1 MKAHH
6 KKARHHKA
14 HGGAESAM
22 KGVPEYEQDLR
33 MNPGRRNADAET
45 IYDEAEA
52 GTGRKRGGR
61 IRDASDLTAGAGSGD
76 GRLEKIELQNA
87 KGWPP
92 KGARK
97 GFK

>member
-61 IRDASDLTAGAGSGD
+61 TYRSYKDMDAGSLGGM
-76 GRLEKIELQNA
+76 GRLEKTEIEKN
-87 KGWPP
+87 K
-92 KGARK
+92 RK
-97 GFK
+97 G